1 MSNERNVI
9 NIECINHCI
18 ASAGSTRPAG
28 STRSASP
35 PGPAE
40 PTCLAVQ
47 PGRPHT
53 HIIMHPYYNHGICS
67 DSRYF
72 ATNLQATCFEN
83 CLKCFKP
90 LLFARKCK
98 GFNFVDEVGLNG
110 IRRDSWT
117 IAGSDVIHAT
127 LQSPN
132 EEFSMG
138 NAMMGSN
145 VVRWGGFLK
154 LCLQFAG
161 IQRRC
166 RDKLS
171 KPAE

>member
-1 MSNERNVI
+1 MLQ
-9 NIECINHCI
+9 
-18 ASAGSTRPAG
+18 P
-28 STRSASP
+28 
-35 PGPAE
+35 
-40 PTCLAVQ
+40 VQ
-47 PGRPHT
+47 PDRPDRPDRPVRPVRLSRPVLRSSRAGHT
-53 HIIMHPYYNHGICS
+53 HIIMYPYYNHGICS